1 MDCRRCRWRS
11 SLNRLM
17 KASATSLMS
26 SSSSSSAAKRFAL
39 LALSSATRGCRP
51 ASPLPGNKA
60 AAEGLF
66 LLLLPLLD
74 VGLRSSG
81 ADAILASTTTE
92 VAFELPPMVRSFP
105 TIWRPISSSSK
116 LSVAWTSALEMQTSA
131 ACRSRWKPEAR

>member
-17 KASATSLMS
+17 NASATSLMS
-26 SSSSSSAAKRFAL
+26 SSSSAARRFAL

-92 VAFELPPMVRSFP
+92 VVFELLPMVRRSFP
-105 TIWRPISSSSK
+105 TIWRPISSSSE
-116 LSVAWTSALEMQTSA
+116 LSVAWTSALEMQTPA
-131 ACRSRWKPEAR
+131 ACCSRWKPEAR